1 MAGQPGFFD
10 GEERLKALSAAGD
23 PLERLAQVI
32 NFEGFRD
39 DLEAALSR
47 SDRAKGGRPP
57 YDAVLMFKALVLQTL
72 YTLSDDQTEY
82 QLKDRLSFMRFVGLA
97 LHDPVPDAKTIWLYR
112 EQLARAG
119 AAERLFARFDAL
131 LRAKGWLA
139 MGGQIVDATV
149 IQARR
154 PRLTQ
159 AEKET
164 IKGGGTP
171 AEWTPARRAQIDR
184 DGRWTIKRGRKREAR
199 PSQGNQRQVEIAVPV
214 FGYKNHVGIDR
225 EHGFLRRYSVT
236 HAAAHD
242 GGQLAAVL
250 DHDNTASDVWADTAY
265 RSAANLTVL
274 ERCGL
279 KPQFQRKK
287 PRGRKMPAHI
297 ARGNATRARVRARRA
312 RLRRPEMPAPAR
324 RPHRRH
330 GPRPRQDRP
339 GQSRLQLHPAGL
351 AQWPNC
357 ARMTQRRVTTDPR
370 AAKIAW
376 PPTHSIRPQP
386 PLTQTPTI
394 HQIGAQ
400 NIPQNRVIRAVH
412 VVSCPPRPPP

>member
-274 ERCGL
+274 ERCSL

-297 ARGNATRARVRARRA
+297 ARGNATRARVRARVEHVFAAQKCRLRLVVRTVGMVRA
-312 RLRRPEMPAPAR
+312 RVKIGLANLAYNFTRLAWLNGRTAPA
-324 RPHRRH
+324 
-330 GPRPRQDRP
+330 
-339 GQSRLQLHPAGL
+339 
-351 AQWPNC
+351 
-357 ARMTQRRVTTDPR
+357 
-370 AAKIAW
+370 
-376 PPTHSIRPQP
+376 
-386 PLTQTPTI
+386 
-394 HQIGAQ
+394 
-400 NIPQNRVIRAVH
+400 
-412 VVSCPPRPPP
+412 